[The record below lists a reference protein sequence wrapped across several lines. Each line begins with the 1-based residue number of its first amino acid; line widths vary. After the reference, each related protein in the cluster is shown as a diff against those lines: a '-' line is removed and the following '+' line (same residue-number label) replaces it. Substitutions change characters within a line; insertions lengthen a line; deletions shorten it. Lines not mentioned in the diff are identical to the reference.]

1 MQSIARPIIEEYDN
15 TMSYGALEQPL
26 ALDSNSAA
34 LNGGSETTFT
44 GDTFSSD
51 IEDKNK
57 VIFFPIQ
64 RPTKSRE
71 KELQWWIGKVIEVQD
86 GRFRATLEDL
96 SGRMNLVEFDMEFV
110 SERDREFLFVG
121 SRFTYSVS
129 IVQAGSGST
138 EYRTRIAFDSRRRW
152 LESYEDNVQRITEE
166 IFPEN
171 LLDL

>member
-1 MQSIARPIIEEYDN
+1 MQSIARPIYDN

-34 LNGGSETTFT
+34 LLNGGSQTTLPD
-44 GDTFSSD
+44 DTSTSD

-57 VIFFPIQ
+57 VIFLPPIQ
-64 RPTKSRE
+64 RPSRSRE
-71 KELQWWIGKVIEVQD
+71 KELQWWIGKVTEVQD

-96 SGRMNLVEFDMEFV
+96 SGRTNVVEFDMEFV
-110 SERDREFLFVG
+110 SERDRELLFVG

-152 LESYEDNVQRITEE
+152 LESYENNVQRIAEE